1 MYDVVSSIFKLTG
14 ILHSIMRTE
23 FIKLYGYIYIY
34 DITVPYD
41 IIQYYTVLYY
51 IILYCINYIILY
63 PIIPNILAILIFYL
77 RVSKLLQA
85 GELNSFKM

>member
-1 MYDVVSSIFKLTG
+1 
-14 ILHSIMRTE
+14 MRTE
-23 FIKLYGYIYIY
+23 FIKLYGYIY

-41 IIQYYTVLYY
+41 IIQYYAVLYY

>member
-1 MYDVVSSIFKLTG
+1 
-14 ILHSIMRTE
+14 MRTE
-23 FIKLYGYIYIY
+23 FIKLYGYIY

-41 IIQYYTVLYY
+41 IMQYYTVLYY

-85 GELNSFKM
+85 GNWIPSKCEGTGKMAKNHDNNNNKP